1 MTTDLLVCPAIVFP
15 IRHSH
20 FVFRTRISMPPGIV
34 DVTRPIRGVED
45 LVRKVE
51 LVLAPWFGESFRTS
65 ASGAA
70 LLDEALQVGR
80 CFNLLHNNTHY
91 MRVSIVNFGMIH
103 TLSRRSRRSCIESK
117 TTGIGGPGAW
127 SGLSIST

>member
-1 MTTDLLVCPAIVFP
+1 
-15 IRHSH
+15 
-20 FVFRTRISMPPGIV
+20 MPPGIV
-34 DVTRPIRGVED
+34 DVTRPIRGVKD
-45 LVRKVE
+45 LVWKVE
-51 LVLAPWFGESFRTS
+51 LVLALWFGESFRTR

-80 CFNLLHNNTHY
+80 YLTLLHCNTHY

-103 TLSRRSRRSCIESK
+103 THSRRSWRSCIEST